1 MSDTHAHGH
10 LQLSPHS
17 IRFCP
22 LCGTGLER
30 RPVPPEDKHEMVCT
44 GCCLMSYLTPAVVA
58 ATIPEDDG
66 RVLMTR
72 RTIQPSSGKWTFPG
86 GFLDW
91 GERVEEGAVRET
103 WEETGLKVDL
113 GGVLGVY
120 SYAGTPIVIVVYRAR
135 VVGGE
140 IRICHEN
147 DRVEWVEPAKIPWG
161 PLPFPST
168 QAPPRDRLPIR
179 SAYLS
184 GARDERGGGL
194 PRDHLLALLVLRPQL
209 EIHEHGAIA
218 LLGRALGHYLAA
230 AGDHVAQAHEGG
242 EAHADLADAAHPEP
256 LRHRLGHEAHGEHAV
271 GEDVAHARGLGESRV
286 LVDGIEVARGA
297 RVARELDLLD
307 GRLHEGRHLG
317 SNLHVLC
324 VDLGVLHG

>member
-30 RPVPPEDKHEMVCT
+30 RPVPPEDKHEMVCI
-44 GCCLMSYLTPAVVA
+44 GCSFIFYLNHKVVA

-66 RVLMTR
+66 RVLLTR
-72 RTIQPSSGKWTFPG
+72 RTIQPSRGKWTFPG

-91 GERVEEGAVRET
+91 GERVEDGAMRET

-161 PLPFPST
+161 ELAFPST
-168 QAPPRDRLPIR
+168 EAALRDLLASR
-179 SAYLS
+179 SA
-184 GARDERGGGL
+184 
-194 PRDHLLALLVLRPQL
+194 
-209 EIHEHGAIA
+209 
-218 LLGRALGHYLAA
+218 
-230 AGDHVAQAHEGG
+230 
-242 EAHADLADAAHPEP
+242 
-256 LRHRLGHEAHGEHAV
+256 
-271 GEDVAHARGLGESRV
+271 
-286 LVDGIEVARGA
+286 
-297 RVARELDLLD
+297 
-307 GRLHEGRHLG
+307 
-317 SNLHVLC
+317 
-324 VDLGVLHG
+324 

>member
-22 LCGTGLER
+22 LCGAGLKR
-30 RPVPPEDKHEMVCT
+30 RPVPPEDKQEMVCG
-44 GCCLMSYLTPAVVA
+44 GCSFIFYLNHKVVA

-66 RVLMTR
+66 RVLLTR
-72 RTIQPSSGKWTFPG
+72 RTIQPSHGKWTFPG

-91 GERVEEGAVRET
+91 GERVEDGAVRET

-147 DRVEWVEPAKIPWG
+147 DRVEWVEPEKIPWEE
-161 PLPFPST
+161 LAFPST
-168 QAPPRDRLPIR
+168 EAALRDLLASR
-179 SAYLS
+179 SA
-184 GARDERGGGL
+184 
-194 PRDHLLALLVLRPQL
+194 
-209 EIHEHGAIA
+209 
-218 LLGRALGHYLAA
+218 
-230 AGDHVAQAHEGG
+230 
-242 EAHADLADAAHPEP
+242 
-256 LRHRLGHEAHGEHAV
+256 
-271 GEDVAHARGLGESRV
+271 
-286 LVDGIEVARGA
+286 
-297 RVARELDLLD
+297 
-307 GRLHEGRHLG
+307 
-317 SNLHVLC
+317 
-324 VDLGVLHG
+324 